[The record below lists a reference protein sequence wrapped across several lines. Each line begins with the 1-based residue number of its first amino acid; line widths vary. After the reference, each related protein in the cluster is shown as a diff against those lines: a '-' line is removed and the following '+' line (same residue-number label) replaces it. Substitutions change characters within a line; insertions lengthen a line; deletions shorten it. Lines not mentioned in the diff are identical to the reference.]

1 MMKKIL
7 IPFLTII
14 GILVFS
20 QNQFDIGKIQ
30 LAISF
35 SENQRNTFDNNQ
47 LDKIQGKL
55 THILS
60 TNGIVSTSYNTG
72 LVLQPNLII
81 NANNIVE
88 GGMQDINVTNITL
101 QLLIKQDQTNIIFSS
116 FSKELKG
123 TGRSQGLAINNAI
136 NSLSANDT
144 SIINFIEKGKEKLHS
159 YYQNNCSKIIYEA
172 NNLNKSGK
180 YEESL
185 ALLLSIP
192 ESTSCFGVA
201 KNKSLEIYK
210 NYEKKICSDYLKQ
223 ANVSIA
229 EKDYSSAFQTLLVID
244 NSSPCSSQINT
255 LIKTIENKI
264 NADEKKQWDMQV
276 KVYNDSVS
284 LDKHRLNAIKD
295 IAVSYYKSQQKTNN
309 LIIIK

>member
-159 YYQNNCSKIIYEA
+159 YYQNNCSKIINES

-210 NYEKKICSDYLKQ
+210 N
-223 ANVSIA
+223 
-229 EKDYSSAFQTLLVID
+229 
-244 NSSPCSSQINT
+244 
-255 LIKTIENKI
+255 
-264 NADEKKQWDMQV
+264 
-276 KVYNDSVS
+276 
-284 LDKHRLNAIKD
+284 
-295 IAVSYYKSQQKTNN
+295 
-309 LIIIK
+309 